1 MKLSAIKAEKLER
14 VSFFFFF
21 FLSALWLSTFLLD
34 D

>member
-21 FLSALWLSTFLLD
+21 LSALWLSTFLLD